1 MSAADGADGSSS
13 DWLGQYDNAT
23 SFLYTRGK
31 RQLAKHESDG
41 GLEKAPVKHLLSM
54 CDLTKEDVI
63 SIMKVALAMKAS
75 RKTFFDTGYDRFS
88 DTLKGYTLLTLF
100 EKPSLR
106 TRVSLE
112 VGMHQL
118 GGHAIFYSISD
129 SPLGVKESIED
140 TGRVL
145 SRMCQGITARV
156 LSRSAVR
163 ALAKV
168 SSIPIINALDDYAH
182 PMQMLADLLTIIEHK
197 GTWEGITMAYFGD
210 LENNVTYDLM
220 RTAALMGYNLNLAG
234 AGKIE
239 ETVWAEVKK
248 LQELSG
254 SKVQVFET
262 AKEAVAGVD
271 VIYCDS
277 WMSYGIP
284 KEEEE
289 ARKKMFMPFQ
299 VDVELMQLAKAD
311 CIFMNCLPAAR
322 GMEQTADVIDGPNSV
337 VFDQAENRLHAQKA
351 MLVLLLAPKRFAEIL
366 SSQTCPG
373 GPAVDAPVVSALRS
387 TRLWSQGIWVACIAL
402 SCLLHHQRSAFRQA
416 LRAKPPEHDP
426 VSPLGCV

>member
-1 MSAADGADGSSS
+1 MS
-13 DWLGQYDNAT
+13 DWLLQYDNAT
-23 SFLYTRGK
+23 SFLYTRSLK
-31 RQLAKHESDG
+31 RKHTDMSTAEPYPIPSKFPARHC
-41 GLEKAPVKHLLSM
+41 LTM
-54 CDLTKEDVI
+54 CDLSQDEVLDL
-63 SIMKVALAMKAS
+63 MRVALAMKES
-75 RKTFFDTGYDRFS
+75 RRAFPDTGYDRFA
-88 DTLKGYTLLTLF
+88 DTLKGYSLLTLF

-118 GGHAIFYSISD
+118 GGQAIFYSIGD

-156 LSRSAVR
+156 MSRKPLR
-163 ALAKV
+163 NLAQV
-168 SSIPIINALDDYAH
+168 SEIPVINALDDYGH

-197 GTWEGITMAYFGD
+197 GSLKGMTMAYFGD

-234 AGKIE
+234 AGEIE
-239 ETVWAEVKK
+239 KAVWTEVKNLAAK
-248 LQELSG
+248 TG
-254 SKVQVFET
+254 SKVQTFEK
-262 AKEAVAGVD
+262 AADAMKNVD
-271 VIYCDS
+271 VVYCDS

-284 KEEEE
+284 KDEEE

-299 VDVELMQLAKAD
+299 VTAELMKLAKPD

-322 GMEQTADVIDGPNSV
+322 GMEQTAEVIDGPQSV

-351 MLVLLLAPKRFAEIL
+351 LLVFLMAPRRFAQIVGVGKL
-366 SSQTCPG
+366 
-373 GPAVDAPVVSALRS
+373 PAGAND
-387 TRLWSQGIWVACIAL
+387 
-402 SCLLHHQRSAFRQA
+402 
-416 LRAKPPEHDP
+416 E
-426 VSPLGCV
+426 